1 MPPLYKKCPKCGYER
16 QPADAASEDACPSCG
31 LLFAKYLKTAVGG
44 GAPRARAAS
53 DDADSE
59 PGRIAQLKALLLY
72 VPEEVEP
79 AHLYARAALLAV
91 LVLYGAK
98 LAAMN
103 IPAWE
108 ISSSLMHPPLLVIHE
123 FGHVLFMPFGEFLML
138 LGGSLTQVAMPL
150 VLGAVFLA
158 KNRDPFS
165 AAVMLWWS
173 AVSLMDVAPYIYD
186 AYQPQHILL
195 SGRTGED
202 GAHDF
207 VDVLGDL
214 GLLRRAQPIGR
225 ATHAFAVAMMLAA
238 LAWGAY
244 IVWQQYRNRRN
255 P

>member
-1 MPPLYKKCPKCGYER
+1 MPPLYRKCPKCGYER
-16 QPADAASEDACPSCG
+16 QPADTAPEEGCPACG
-31 LLFAKYLKTAVGG
+31 LLFSKYLKSKVGG
-44 GAPRARAAS
+44 SPARAVA
-53 DDADSE
+53 AEE
-59 PGRIAQLKALLLY
+59 PAQESRLKALLLH
-72 VPEEVEP
+72 VPEAVEP
-79 AHLYARAALLAV
+79 LHVYARATLLAV

-103 IPAWE
+103 IPSWE

-123 FGHVLFMPFGEFLML
+123 FGHVLFRPFGEFMTL

-150 VLGAVFLA
+150 VFGGIFLV
-158 KNRDPFS
+158 KNRDPYS

-186 AYQPQHILL
+186 AHKPQHILL
-195 SGRTGED
+195 SGRTGDE

-207 VDVLGDL
+207 IDVLGDL
-214 GLLRRAQPIGR
+214 GLLSRAQPIGR
-225 ATHAFAVAMMLAA
+225 GTHAFALLMMVTA

-244 IVWQQYRNRRN
+244 LVWMQLRNRKN

>member
-1 MPPLYKKCPKCGYER
+1 MPPLYRKCPKCGYER
-16 QPADAASEDACPSCG
+16 QPADSASDEACPACG
-31 LLFAKYLKTAVGG
+31 LLFAKYLKSTVGG
-44 GAPRARAAS
+44 SPARAA
-53 DDADSE
+53 AAAE
-59 PGRIAQLKALLLY
+59 AAQESGIKALLLY
-72 VPEEVEP
+72 VPEAVQP
-79 AHLYARAALLAV
+79 VHVHARAALLAV

-103 IPAWE
+103 IPSWE

-123 FGHVLFMPFGEFLML
+123 FGHVLFRPFGEFMTL

-150 VLGAVFLA
+150 VFGGIFLV
-158 KNRDPFS
+158 KNRDPYS

-186 AYQPQHILL
+186 AYKPQHILL

-207 VDVLGDL
+207 IDVLGDL
-214 GLLRRAQPIGR
+214 GLLSHAQPIGR
-225 ATHAFAVAMMLAA
+225 ATHAFALLMMVTA

-244 IVWQQYRNRRN
+244 IVRMQLRNRKNR
-255 P
+255 